1 MLEKNDWRLLN
12 QHEYLMNARL
22 KKAKYNKPSE
32 KWDHD
37 HCAFC
42 WDKFSEST
50 EDLNVGYCTPDK
62 KYWIC
67 EECFKDFRKTLN
79 FIEVDNENIDSYKI

>member
-1 MLEKNDWRLLN
+1 MQNDWRLLN
-12 QHEYLMNARL
+12 QEEYLMNA
-22 KKAKYNKPSE
+22 KFAKSEYKKPSE

-42 WDKFSEST
+42 WDKFSESDG
-50 EDLNVGYCTPDK
+50 DLQEGYCTPDK

-67 EECFKDFRKTLN
+67 EECFNDFKEMFRFKV
-79 FIEVDNENIDSYKI
+79 E

>member
-1 MLEKNDWRLLN
+1 MLENNDWRLLN
-12 QHEYLMNARL
+12 QKDYLMN
-22 KKAKYNKPSE
+22 KKLMKTNYTKRSE

-42 WDKFSEST
+42 WDKFSERK
-50 EDLNVGYCTPDK
+50 EDLTQGYCTLDK

-67 EECFKDFRKTLN
+67 EECFNDFKEMFKFTV
-79 FIEVDNENIDSYKI
+79 I

>member
-12 QHEYLMNARL
+12 QKEYLMNAKL
-22 KKAKYNKPSE
+22 KIAQYIKPSDG
-32 KWDHD
+32 WDHE

-42 WDKFSEST
+42 WDKFSENS
-50 EDLNVGYCTPDK
+50 EDLNKGYCTLDK

-67 EECFKDFRKTLN
+67 EDCFNDFKEMFN
-79 FIEVDNENIDSYKI
+79 FKVE